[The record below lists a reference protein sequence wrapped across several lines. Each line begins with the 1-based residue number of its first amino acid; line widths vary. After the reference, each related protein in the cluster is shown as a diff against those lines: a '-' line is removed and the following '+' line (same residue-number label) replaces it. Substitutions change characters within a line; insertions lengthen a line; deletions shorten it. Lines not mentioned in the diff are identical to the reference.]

1 MRVSIRASR
10 RTRSSP
16 AAQPAPSSAVHR
28 HVRSGRSSALSP
40 KQGAR
45 FRTPRTDPRD
55 PRIPRAGLAA
65 SRGPDALCAAGREGP
80 RGAGQSPGSG
90 STCAIPTRA
99 RGPART
105 KRRCGSLPSG
115 WLLWNE
121 TIGPKQHARSRCCL
135 SNAIIGEPT
144 RETESTLGG
153 AQVAPPPGAD
163 VLLRFPMRGAARRG
177 GDPDRPE
184 GAIVPPI
191 SIRLS
196 LSSHVRRAS
205 TAIALATEKSSG

>member
-1 MRVSIRASR
+1 MEGDQTHRQRASAHRPRLDRADRRR
-10 RTRSSP
+10 RTTGCHACDR
-16 AAQPAPSSAVHR
+16 AQSRPCFPVGTRLPH
-28 HVRSGRSSALSP
+28 HWLP
-40 KQGAR
+40 
-45 FRTPRTDPRD
+45 TPL
-55 PRIPRAGLAA
+55 G
-65 SRGPDALCAAGREGP
+65 AAGREGP